1 MRIVVGTLRLTL
13 LIALALWLGL
23 SARHTGLR
31 SSRFLIPDGY
41 TGWMQVEFELQ
52 DALPLSMEAG
62 EYILKI
68 PASGV
73 LRTSSAEQYGWAK
86 DQYYCYSAEGMRRIP
101 DSGGD
106 PLIWGRINGEA
117 SGAAGKRK
125 YEEFFV
131 GTAKQFKNQ
140 PKKKL
145 THRRVQRPKSRG

>member
-1 MRIVVGTLRLTL
+1 
-13 LIALALWLGL
+13 
-23 SARHTGLR
+23 
-31 SSRFLIPDGY
+31 
-41 TGWMQVEFELQ
+41 MQVEFELQ

-68 PASGV
+68 PTSGV

-131 GTAKQFKNQ
+131 GTAQQFKNQ

-145 THRRVQRPKSRG
+145 THRRVQSRG